1 MKKVLGYFAVF
12 ACGCVLS
19 ALATSFYF
27 NKVRE
32 QDINKE
38 VASYKDIMN
47 RLQEQINELQDQLE
61 MKSESED
68 IPEPVKEEKKQSELR
83 QAIINATNM
92 KTNDYIINQENYSQ
106 YSKDVEKPQTI
117 VQEKAPYVVSPQE
130 FADVDGDNFN
140 ITTLHYYEGDETLT
154 YDNDE
159 IVTDPDELVGT
170 KALSTFGEYEDDCV
184 YVINEPL
191 SEAIEILLVGGNYPY
206 AR

>member
-1 MKKVLGYFAVF
+1 MKKVLEYFAVF
-12 ACGCVLS
+12 ACGGVLS
-19 ALATSFYF
+19 ALVTSFYF

-47 RLQEQINELQDQLE
+47 KLQEQINELQDQLE
-61 MKSESED
+61 MKSED
-68 IPEPVKEEKKQSELR
+68 IPEPVKEETKQSNLK

-106 YSKDVEKPQTI
+106 YSKEVEKPQTI
-117 VQEKAPYVVSPQE
+117 IKEKAQYVVSPQE
-130 FADVDGDNFN
+130 FAVVDGDIFN
-140 ITTLHYYEGDETLT
+140 ITTLHYYEGDGTLT
-154 YDNDE
+154 YDYDD

-170 KALSTFGEYEDDCV
+170 NALRSFGEYEDDCV

>member
-1 MKKVLGYFAVF
+1 MKKILGYFAVF
-12 ACGCVLS
+12 ACGGVLS

-47 RLQEQINELQDQLE
+47 KLQEQINELQDQLE
-61 MKSESED
+61 MKSED
-68 IPEPVKEEKKQSELR
+68 IPEPVKEETKQSNLR

-92 KTNDYIINQENYSQ
+92 KTNDYIITQENYSQ
-106 YSKDVEKPQTI
+106 YSKAVEKPQTI

-130 FADVDGDNFN
+130 FADVDGDNFT